1 MRARGVIQ
9 SGLNTGQFIIRP
21 LLVPLA
27 FMKEIQCARQ
37 PGKQISVLLSPH
49 QRGFLLQMGTNTE
62 THSQTLRYP
71 ALNGMSLST
80 SSSPSSGPEDEKA
93 DVARM

>member
-9 SGLNTGQFIIRP
+9 SVLNTGQFIIRP

-27 FMKEIQCARQ
+27 FMKEIQCALQ

-71 ALNGMSLST
+71 ALNGMSLSN
-80 SSSPSSGPEDEKA
+80 PSSRGSGNPAEEEA
-93 DVARM
+93 GRV